1 MAVIKAVN
9 SRASLARAV
18 NYITGGEKTE
28 RTLVGGYN
36 CNPMCAIEEMRDT
49 KDAWRKTGGRQYKHF
64 IQSFPYD
71 EDITPEEAFDIAGEL
86 IRVPLYS
93 RAMRSVTPPI

>member
-49 KDAWRKTGGRQYKHF
+49 NTHGARRVAGSTNTSSKASPTMKILPRRKLLTSQGN
-64 IQSFPYD
+64 
-71 EDITPEEAFDIAGEL
+71 
-86 IRVPLYS
+86 
-93 RAMRSVTPPI
+93 

>member
-28 RTLVGGYN
+28 RTLDVY
-36 CNPMCAIEEMRDT
+36 
-49 KDAWRKTGGRQYKHF
+49 KRQVCGIIKA
-64 IQSFPYD
+64 
-71 EDITPEEAFDIAGEL
+71 ETITTVEVRLNG
-86 IRVPLYS
+86 S
-93 RAMRSVTPPI
+93 